1 MTVLFVTIAEPGHGK
16 SFVANQISDL
26 CGARHIRSDYIRKN
40 RVADGD
46 PVYSSD
52 ESQKTYDI
60 LFEEAEESLMNGS
73 HVVLDATF
81 NKKVG
86 RERAHNI
93 SERTGAKV
101 VFIRVECDSETA
113 KKRIREREGISDADI
128 EVYENFRIEPI
139 ENRDTVTVD
148 NSGSRNKTVT
158 QVENIVR
165 ESVN

>member
-52 ESQKTYDI
+52 ESQETYNI
-60 LFEEAEESLMNGS
+60 LFEEARESLMNGS

-86 RERAHNI
+86 RDRAQKI
-93 SERTGAKV
+93 SERTSSKT
-101 VFIRVECDSETA
+101 VFIRVECDEVTA

-139 ENRDTVTVD
+139 EDKETVTVD
-148 NSGSRNKTVT
+148 NSGTRAETAE
-158 QVENIVR
+158 QVEEIVKKSLR
-165 ESVN
+165 